1 MIPDPET
8 LVPTLRSTTGVK
20 DVDIVQFSA
29 RKELWVMLERPIDD
43 ERLRKAAE
51 DSGYKVARVGSFAS
65 RLPRS
70 LAEMIWDGVTHVVT
84 RHPHGWKRL
93 WSALGTAP
101 AAQVARNL
109 ATEET
114 ICRVN
119 DSDGLKILQE
129 YLKR

>member
-8 LVPTLRSTTGVK
+8 LVPALRSTTGVK
-20 DVDIVQFSA
+20 DVDIVKFSV
-29 RKELWVMLERPIDD
+29 RKELWVILEHPIDD

-51 DSGYKVARVGSFAS
+51 GSGYEVVRVGSFAS

-93 WSALGTAP
+93 WSALGSAP
-101 AAQVARNL
+101 VAQIARNL
-109 ATEET
+109 ATEEVVYK
-114 ICRVN
+114 VN

-129 YLKR
+129 YLKS